1 MHFTHYK
8 CYVSLHLQGDYESES
23 RKKLDGLYQEVK
35 KKLEDEQ
42 NKRTRDHNSA
52 IAVNEKLYAL
62 EKQVSIFR
70 YIAVMFTGILFI
82 RCEAIHFMKFYICQ
96 ELISHY

>member
-1 MHFTHYK
+1 M
-8 CYVSLHLQGDYESES
+8 CYIFVTLCLQGDYESDS

-52 IAVNEKLYAL
+52 IAVNEKLCAL
-62 EKQVSIFR
+62 EKQVNIF
-70 YIAVMFTGILFI
+70 FLFVYVYFFI
-82 RCEAIHFMKFYICQ
+82 QLYYFY
-96 ELISHY
+96 LYYVLNFVKHSSHIIY

>member
-1 MHFTHYK
+1 MHFSCYK
-8 CYVSLHLQGDYESES
+8 CDVIVSLHTQGDYESDS
-23 RKKLDGLYQEVK
+23 RRKLDGLYQEVK

-62 EKQVSIFR
+62 EKQVSIFG
-70 YIAVMFTGILFI
+70 YVAVSCL
-82 RCEAIHFMKFYICQ
+82 
-96 ELISHY
+96 LINYLSDVRLLTS